1 MLFGIDI
8 NGDGQIST
16 PSSDANGDGFIDGLG
31 HYRLKGV
38 TDSDSV
44 DFRGRRGKVLS
55 ATSSRSWDALMAK
68 AKDDSSGFD
77 VLIQGMRGR
86 NKGKYQV
93 WHTDDTGIVTS
104 KTRWINLDTLIRQ
117 GYETTFNKDFNGDD
131 EFGFQVVDQD
141 GDGLVDEVT
150 HYALFKEGVDSTPNS
165 SVDLIDFRGQV
176 LSDASSRRWNVI
188 QAAYDGSEFKI
199 LAQGERGRRRS
210 QYQVWTADSTGQLT
224 GTSRWLTGNQL
235 AINGYEFLFSFDIN
249 NNGDVGI

>member
-38 TDSDSV
+38 TESDSV

-55 ATSSRSWDALMAK
+55 ATSSRSWDSLMAK

-86 NKGKYQV
+86 QKGKYQV
-93 WHTDDTGIVTS
+93 WHTDNFGIVTS
-104 KTRWINLDTLIRQ
+104 RPLDQPRYSHPSGLRK
-117 GYETTFNKDFNGDD
+117 TFNKDFNGDD

-150 HYALFKEGVDSTPNS
+150 HYALFKEGVDLTPNS
-165 SVDLIDFRGQV
+165 SVDLIDFRGKV
-176 LSDASSRRWNVI
+176 LSDALHVDGMLSKQLMTGLSSKFLPKVNAV
-188 QAAYDGSEFKI
+188 
-199 LAQGERGRRRS
+199 RRS

-224 GTSRWLTGNQL
+224 GTSRWLTGNRL
-235 AINGYEFLFSFDIN
+235 TIDGCNFSSHST
-249 NNGDVGI
+249 